1 VNEPGAVFRSLRTRN
16 YRLFFLGQ
24 TASQVGTWAQSIA
37 LGWLVL
43 DLSGN
48 DGVAV
53 GVLTALIAM
62 PTLVLGAWGGVVADR
77 FDNRKLLLGAQVVLA
92 AVSAVLAVLVVA
104 DVVELWM
111 VYGLALV
118 GGFAQVIDNP
128 TRQSF
133 LSEMVTPAELPN
145 AVGLNSA
152 IAQSAR
158 IVGPA
163 IAGVLIVAV
172 GTGIC
177 FAIDAVSF
185 LAVITALLMMR
196 PAELHPRPRA
206 ARAPGQVRD
215 GLRYVRASADL
226 RDTLLI
232 AAVLG
237 IFALN
242 FGVIYPLFAKVTFH
256 TDAAGFSLMTTVMSI
271 GALTGALTVARLGL
285 RSARAV
291 VLGGY
296 AMGACTVVAAWM
308 PHLWLFLLLLVPVGF
323 SMIVHMVSTNAFL
336 QLHTDPV
343 MRGRVMALYAITIF
357 GLLPIGG
364 PLMGWLSDM
373 TSPRVAFAC
382 AGLTSIVS
390 CTVFGLRL
398 LREASPAAAREP
410 ATI

>member
-1 VNEPGAVFRSLRTRN
+1 MLE
-16 YRLFFLGQ
+16 
-24 TASQVGTWAQSIA
+24 
-37 LGWLVL
+37 
-43 DLSGN
+43 LSGN
-48 DGVAV
+48 DGLAV
-53 GVLTALIAM
+53 GALTAFIAL
-62 PTLVLGAWGGVVADR
+62 PTLFFGTLGGVAADR

-92 AVSAVLAVLVVA
+92 IVSTVLAVLVVT

-111 VYGLALV
+111 VFGLALV

-158 IVGPA
+158 IAGPA
-163 IAGVLIVAV
+163 IAGFLIVAV

-185 LAVITALLMMR
+185 LAVIAALLLIR
-196 PAELHPRPRA
+196 PAELHARPRA
-206 ARAPGQVRD
+206 DRAPGQVRA
-215 GLRYVRASADL
+215 GFRYTWVSPDL
-226 RDTLLI
+226 RNVLLI

-237 IFALN
+237 TFALN
-242 FGVIYPLFAKVTFH
+242 WGVVFPLLARRTFGS
-256 TDAAGFSLMTTVMSI
+256 DAAEFGLMTTVMSV

-296 AMGACTVVAAWM
+296 AMGACTVVAAVMPKLWM
-308 PHLWLFLLLLVPVGF
+308 FMLVLVPVGF
-323 SMIVHMVSTNAFL
+323 FMIVHMVSTNAFL
-336 QLHTDPV
+336 QLHAEPV

-364 PLMGWLSDM
+364 PFMGWLSDT
-373 TSPRVAFAC
+373 TSPRVAFVF
-382 AGLTSIVS
+382 AGCTSLLS

-398 LREASPAAAREP
+398 MRRAARHP
-410 ATI
+410 VAA

>member
-1 VNEPGAVFRSLRTRN
+1 M
-16 YRLFFLGQ
+16 FFLGQ
-24 TASQVGTWAQSIA
+24 TSSQVGTWAQSIA

-43 DLSGN
+43 ELSGS

-53 GVLTALIAM
+53 GVLTAMIAL
-62 PTLVLGAWGGVVADR
+62 PTLLFGTLGGVAADR

-92 AVSAVLAVLVVA
+92 IVSTVLAVLVVT

-111 VYGLALV
+111 VYGLALI

-163 IAGVLIVAV
+163 IAGMLIVAV

-185 LAVITALLMMR
+185 LAVIGALLMMR
-196 PAELHPRPRA
+196 PSELHARPRA
-206 ARAPGQVRD
+206 SRAKGQVRE
-215 GLRYVRASADL
+215 GLRYTWASPDL
-226 RDTLLI
+226 RNALLI

-237 IFALN
+237 TFALN
-242 FGVIYPLFAKVTFH
+242 WGVIFPLLAKRTFGS
-256 TDAAGFSLMTTVMSI
+256 DAAEFGLMTTVMSV

-296 AMGACTVVAAWM
+296 AMGACTVAAALMPELWM
-308 PHLWLFLLLLVPVGF
+308 FLLVLVPVGF

-336 QLHTDPV
+336 QLHAEPV

-364 PLMGWLSDM
+364 PFMGWLSDA
-373 TSPRVAFAC
+373 TSPRVAFVF
-382 AGLTSIVS
+382 AGCTSLVS

-398 LREASPAAAREP
+398 MRREVRHPEAAVSG
-410 ATI
+410 